1 VWLRFRFNLSLRDI
15 PDLMAARGIVLSHQT
30 VKDWCDTFGEAY
42 AKEIPRRR
50 PRPGDKW
57 HLDEMVVKING
68 VRRYLRR
75 AVDQQG
81 ITLGMLVTRRRDTS
95 AASRFLRKLLKS

>member
-1 VWLRFRFNLSLRDI
+1 
-15 PDLMAARGIVLSHQT
+15 
-30 VKDWCDTFGEAY
+30 
-42 AKEIPRRR
+42 
-50 PRPGDKW
+50 
-57 HLDEMVVKING
+57 MVVKING

-95 AASRFLRKLLKS
+95 AASRFVRKLLKS